1 MANSRCVLLRIYDV
15 LFIIRYRCARS
26 RLYFDYKI
34 SYAICFQKNGWNI
47 LPGQARYSF
56 CAPIISNKIDNKFE
70 KKREGVDPPE
80 EKNIFSSGK
89 RF

>member
-1 MANSRCVLLRIYDV
+1 MLVV
-15 LFIIRYRCARS
+15 
-26 RLYFDYKI
+26 DYI
-34 SYAICFQKNGWNI
+34 SITKYHMRFVSKKMDGIFS
-47 LPGQARYSF
+47 PGQARYSF